1 MVDDQLLERYRR
13 AGLPLPDLRRA
24 RMTGGGL
31 PVWTVHP
38 LAPRREPFDSWR
50 RLRAAH
56 AQTGLW
62 PFLVGP
68 DLRDEDRQ
76 AISELWYDAATEHD
90 PTAVTRGLA
99 LDVEAF
105 LSQQTAELEISDP
118 ATLTVDP
125 AALAAADQEPQFS
138 FSSRDTVIGLI
149 PARHGWEV
157 PGLLSWQG
165 AVNYD
170 LDGAHHV
177 AVLRHWQQRYGAELV
192 TLTRDYIELLVARP
206 PRDPATTVQV
216 AVELLGYC
224 PDLDVQGTGMV
235 AVLANELVPHRRWS
249 LWWD

>member
-1 MVDDQLLERYRR
+1 MVDDQILDRYQR
-13 AGLPLPDLRRA
+13 AGVPLAGLRHA

-31 PVWTVHP
+31 PVWMVHP
-38 LAPRREPFDSWR
+38 LPPRREPFDSWV

-68 DLRDEDRQ
+68 DLKDEDRQ
-76 AISELWYDAATEHD
+76 AVSELWYEAATEHD
-90 PTAVTRGLA
+90 PMAVTRGLA
-99 LDVEAF
+99 LDLEAF
-105 LSQQTAELEISDP
+105 FAQHTAELEIPDP

-125 AALAAADQEPQFS
+125 AALAWADREPQFG
-138 FSSRDTVIGLI
+138 FTSRDTVIGLI

-157 PGLLSWQG
+157 PGLLSWGG

-177 AVLRHWQQRYGAELV
+177 AMLRSWQQRYGAELV
-192 TLTRDYIELLVARP
+192 TLTRDQIELLVAHP
-206 PRDPATTVQV
+206 PRDPATMVQV
-216 AVELLGYC
+216 AVEMLGYC

-235 AVLANELVPHRRWS
+235 AVLANEVAHRRWS
-249 LWWD
+249 FWWD